1 MADFTAI
8 TVDDREDTP
17 VEHVFTPASRP
28 SGDSVLF
35 KEAGVVP
42 LGDSTVNARVTRLP
56 DGSYRCRLTLKV
68 PNLGT
73 RVADGITS
81 YELLDSGFGEAVF
94 RFAATSTEQS
104 RKNVVGLLANMLAA
118 SVTPVNDAFTKV
130 EAW

>member
-1 MADFTAI
+1 MADFTTI
-8 TVDDREDTP
+8 TVNDREDTP
-17 VEHVFTPASRP
+17 VAHSFVPASRP

-42 LGDSTVNARVTRLP
+42 LGDSTVTARVTRLP
-56 DGSYRCRLTLKV
+56 NGSYRCRLVLKV

-73 RVADGITS
+73 RVADGITN
-81 YELLDSGFGEAVF
+81 YELLDEAYAETVF
-94 RFAATSTEQS
+94 RFSARSTEQQ
-104 RKNVVGLLANMLAA
+104 RKNVIGMHANMLAA